1 MSQLTPFNF
10 KGHAV
15 RSLVIADAPWFV
27 ARDVCECLEIN
38 NHRQALTR
46 LDDDE
51 KGVITTDTLGGS
63 QELLTVNESGV
74 YSLIFASRKPEAKAL
89 RP

>member
-27 ARDVCECLEIN
+27 ARDVCECLELDN
-38 NHRQALTR
+38 VSMALTR
-46 LDDDE
+46 LRDSE
-51 KGVITTDTLGGS
+51 KAPRLWPLS
-63 QELLTVNESGV
+63 H
-74 YSLIFASRKPEAKAL
+74 R
-89 RP
+89 